1 MSEIKS
7 HSLIVL
13 VCIAIMIALALVH
26 NAEIMSEKH
35 EAEYQL
41 REEAEKRQEAEESL
55 QELKVKIEKLEEEN
69 KRLLDRLESFLDE
82 FNVSSFT
89 ATAYAPFDSHGLCS
103 DGNPSSTATG
113 TYPTEGRTVAVD
125 PSVIPL
131 GSRLIIEGQGVRV
144 AEDTGGLI
152 KGKRVDIMLDSRR
165 EALRFGRQ
173 EIKVIYEGVKR

>member
-13 VCIAIMIALALVH
+13 VCIAIMVALAIVN
-26 NAEIMSEKH
+26 NADVIAEKQETEIQLKSEI
-35 EAEYQL
+35 
-41 REEAEKRQEAEESL
+41 EKRQQAEESL

-82 FNVSSFT
+82 FSIAEFT
-89 ATAYAPFDSHGLCS
+89 VTAYAPFDSHGLCS

-152 KGKRVDIMLDSRR
+152 KGKRVDIMFDSRR